1 MVNQVIHINKKKY
14 AVGLLWQPVGSGFS
28 GRSYARSLSKNID
41 KKLNLYTEA
50 RAMVGLGSYSFGHRL
65 NMPVAAAEVMNGL
78 SEYSSFLASFVVDNG
93 FYMVAARN
101 GVILQDR
108 FFIDE
113 AEARQ
118 EYAKLAQL
126 PDWGTFIAPEEW
138 AMPRAIER
146 DIAKVV
152 SITPRIMLHAISRF
166 RTALWPIIVLL
177 IFVIILLGFFREP
190 IKQMGKNKTT
200 TINPELAAEYK
211 KRIEEKNKELDAQYE
226 IVKKEIQPIVLPYD
240 NLPNT
245 KERAE
250 LCYKAVAFLM
260 QPVAGWNQ
268 TSVEC
273 NDKYAIAQIKRK
285 FGTLGD
291 FYLLAAD
298 AMPHSFVQERDEDN
312 VVVTAVLPKL
322 ETYASID
329 ERDVESVVRDV
340 TTLFQMLNVPV
351 EINTVVDTITN
362 GVDSVNVNVVEIQA
376 QSKLMPVNF
385 MEIFDTFDGV
395 YMTRCVW
402 NMTNRIWNYEVII
415 YAK

>member
-1 MVNQVIHINKKKY
+1 
-14 AVGLLWQPVGSGFS
+14 
-28 GRSYARSLSKNID
+28 
-41 KKLNLYTEA
+41 
-50 RAMVGLGSYSFGHRL
+50 
-65 NMPVAAAEVMNGL
+65 
-78 SEYSSFLASFVVDNG
+78 
-93 FYMVAARN
+93 
-101 GVILQDR
+101 
-108 FFIDE
+108 
-113 AEARQ
+113 
-118 EYAKLAQL
+118 
-126 PDWGTFIAPEEW
+126 
-138 AMPRAIER
+138 
-146 DIAKVV
+146 
-152 SITPRIMLHAISRF
+152 
-166 RTALWPIIVLL
+166 
-177 IFVIILLGFFREP
+177 
-190 IKQMGKNKTT
+190 MGKNKTT

-273 NDKYAIAQIKRK
+273 NDKYAVAQIKRK

-291 FYLLAAD
+291 FYLLASD
-298 AMPHSFVQERDEDN
+298 TMPHSFVQERDEDN

-340 TTLFQMLNVPV
+340 TTLFQMLNTPV

-362 GVDSVNVNVVEIQA
+362 GVDSVNVNVIEIQA